1 MPYLDE
7 KRDAVLILA
16 LETSAVGG
24 SVALLQGEQV
34 LSQCALVEG
43 RRSGQWLT
51 PAIDE
56 ALRAAGR
63 QPREVQLVAVT
74 TGPGSF
80 TGLRVGVTTAKTFA
94 YAAGSDVIGLNTLDV
109 IAAQVPAEHLHET
122 AELHV
127 VMDAQRKELF
137 VAKYRVDGSGEP
149 IRLAADEIVPTQ
161 TWLLSLRPGTIVT
174 GPGLAKLPS
183 QLPAG
188 VTFVDPALH
197 EPQAA
202 TVGRLACRAHQSGRR
217 DDLWKLAPAYLR
229 PSYAEEKALL
239 PPAAKT

>member
-1 MPYLDE
+1 
-7 KRDAVLILA
+7 VLILA
-16 LETSAVGG
+16 FETSGMGG

-34 LSQCALVEG
+34 LSQCALAEG
-43 RRSGQWLT
+43 RRSGQWLA

-56 ALRAAGR
+56 ALRSAGR
-63 QPREVQLVAVT
+63 QPREVRLVAVT

-109 IAAQVPAEHLHET
+109 IAAQVPAAQLRQG

-137 VAKYRVDGSGEP
+137 VARYGIEGADEP
-149 IRLAADEIVPTQ
+149 IRVADAIVPAQ
-161 TWLLSLRPGTIVT
+161 HWLDSLRPGTIVT
-174 GPGLAKLPS
+174 GPGLAKLQS

-188 VTFVDPALH
+188 VTLVDPALR

-202 TVGRLACRAHQSGRR
+202 TVGRLAWRANQSGRR
-217 DDLWKLAPAYLR
+217 DDLWKLAPQYLR
-229 PSYAEEKALL
+229 PSYAEEKA
-239 PPAAKT
+239 PPAPAAK